1 MPPGSI
7 LCPLLFNIF
16 INYLFLFIESTTF
29 CNYADGNT
37 VYYYT
42 DDNTMQMRRQYYVLL
57 NQIH

>member
-7 LCPLLFNIF
+7 LCSLLFNIF
-16 INYLFLFIESTTF
+16 INYLFLFIVNATF

-42 DDNTMQMRRQYYVLL
+42 DENTMQIRRQYYVLL